1 MRWSDLADTL
11 AQHAPLLG
19 SALRSH
25 DANAGPVHAIVA
37 SITGTAAD
45 DPAAA
50 AAAIAA
56 DPALLETL
64 RSAEAQCRA
73 DLVAYVLR
81 TGGSRAA
88 RPAADAVR
96 AQRGPWGS
104 LGVVQKNITHSRTDQ
119 RQRGKYVFMRPL
131 LTAAVVLAT
140 ILVVFAVL
148 LGFADHALHD
158 PSVAATAGCVL
169 MYFMSEARLV
179 TAYWFG
185 ATHDSKNANAL
196 AQLPEVQERHE
207 SIEGREVVARETE
220 GGIDEREMDQ
230 KLIGRSTLVESPPAE
245 PSTNALFEQRASR
258 P

>member
-1 MRWSDLADTL
+1 M
-11 AQHAPLLG
+11 LG

-25 DANAGPVHAIVA
+25 DANTGPVHAIVA

-64 RSAEAQCRA
+64 RSAEAQSRA

-88 RPAADAVR
+88 GPAVDAVR
-96 AQRGPWGS
+96 AQRGLWGS
-104 LGVVQKNITHSRTDQ
+104 LGVVRNVTYSRNDE

-185 ATHDSKNANAL
+185 ATHDSKNADAS
-196 AQLPEVQERHE
+196 AQLREVQERHE
-207 SIEGREVVARETE
+207 RIEGREAVARETE
-220 GGIDEREMDQ
+220 GGVDERERDQ
-230 KLIGRSTLVESPPAE
+230 KRIGRSALVVESPPAE
-245 PSTNALFEQRASR
+245 RSATGLFEQRGPRS
-258 P
+258 